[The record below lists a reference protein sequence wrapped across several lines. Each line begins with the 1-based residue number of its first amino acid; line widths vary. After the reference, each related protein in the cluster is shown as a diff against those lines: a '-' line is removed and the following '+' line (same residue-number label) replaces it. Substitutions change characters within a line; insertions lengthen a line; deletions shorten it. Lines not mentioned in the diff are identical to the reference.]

1 MISNCVN
8 FVIQSSDTMTPATL
22 DDFRTSE
29 NYKAFIDNALP
40 EINRAIQQIALQ
52 EKIPVQAQEYSCNA
66 ENKSNFLHLKLS
78 DIEDKN
84 FSVRRIFKVEF
95 LYEGYSF
102 TLPYRRVKNEI
113 IVTNPKLDGIIL
125 LRYFPKP
132 RLLTLEDIQ
141 NYNFGGEDESTDLN
155 DLGIDDTMCSDV
167 IPYLV
172 KGVLW
177 QETEPELA
185 QVEYNKGLNNLEYL
199 PRGDEYEPDQERVQI
214 IEGW

>member
-1 MISNCVN
+1 
-8 FVIQSSDTMTPATL
+8 MTPSTL
-22 DDFRTSE
+22 NDFRTSE

-52 EKIPVQAQEYSCNA
+52 EKIPVQAQEYPCSA
-66 ENKSNFLHLKLS
+66 EDTSDFLHLKLS

-84 FSVRRIFKVEF
+84 FSVRRIFKVEL
-95 LYEGYSF
+95 LYKDYSIA
-102 TLPYRRVKNEI
+102 LPYRRLKNEI
-113 IVTNPKLDGIIL
+113 VVSNPRMDGIIL
-125 LRYFPKP
+125 LRYFPRP

-141 NYNFGGEDESTDLN
+141 NYNFGGVDESTDLY
-155 DLGIDDTMCSDV
+155 DLGIDDAMCSDV

-185 QVEYNKGLNNLEYL
+185 QVEYNKGLTNLEYL
-199 PRGDEYEPDQERVQI
+199 PRGDAFEPDQDRVQLM
-214 IEGW
+214 EGW